1 MITIYYK
8 KNIIEFLKIFLITL
22 LIFCIITLIFDT
34 IELSKITSQYFIQA
48 TVIIQLAVM
57 KSYNSV
63 RQSIPIIILVSSSLY
78 FYLKSKKN
86 DLVTARI
93 IAISNLDILLPVLSI
108 VVIIGI
114 INITVIN
121 QIGSVLVNKYQY
133 YKAIKF
139 RQKSNIASTL
149 KNGVWLKSKTK
160 DSSLIINALKVLD
173 TSKTVTN
180 SRIFLINYQGEVKK
194 QIFSKSISF
203 SKNYIVMNNS
213 IFIEE
218 DFSIIKKRKIKLPI
232 KILLPQILDYQLLNK
247 HVPLL
252 ELLYIIKAI
261 NKCSLSSTEDILSF
275 LKELLSPFHMISM
288 CLISFFFS
296 HYYLFHKN
304 STFPLIY
311 CVATGATIFF
321 CTNLI
326 YALGASGN
334 ISVYIAAFFPTI
346 IFNILPLYCILNKA
360 N

>member
-1 MITIYYK
+1 M
-8 KNIIEFLKIFLITL
+8 
-22 LIFCIITLIFDT
+22 FCIITLIFDA
-34 IELSKITSQYFIQA
+34 IELSKMTSQYFLHA
-48 TVIIQLAVM
+48 TVILQLAVM
-57 KSYNSV
+57 KSYNSI

-93 IAISNLDILLPVLSI
+93 IGISNLDILLPVLSI
-108 VVIIGI
+108 VVVVGI
-114 INITVIN
+114 INITIIN

-133 YKAIKF
+133 YKATKF
-139 RQKSNIASTL
+139 GQRSNIVSTL
-149 KNGVWLKSKTK
+149 KNGVWLKNKTK
-160 DSSLIINALKVLD
+160 DRSLIINALKVLN

-180 SRIFLINYQGEVKK
+180 CRIFLISSQGEVKK

-232 KILLPQILDYQLLNK
+232 KILLPQVLDHQLLNK
-247 HVPLL
+247 NVPLL
-252 ELLYIIKAI
+252 ELLHIIKAI
-261 NKCSLSSTEDILSF
+261 NKCSLSSTEYILPF
-275 LKELLSPFHMISM
+275 LKELLSPFHMINM

-296 HYYLFHKN
+296 NYYLFHNN

-311 CVATGATIFF
+311 CVATGSTIFF

-334 ISVYIAAFFPTI
+334 ISVYIAVLFPTI
-346 IFNILPLYCILNKA
+346 IFNILPLYWILNKA
-360 N
+360 P